1 MKHLLLIAIASI
13 WLHSAQAITVH
24 RDNTNNMSYVNVTPS
39 AIPLW
44 LQYGN
49 NATQVKRLYVSLVA
63 DNLSNTATFVF
74 NVAGEVVIDSETR
87 NYPIIK
93 SGNFSLT
100 DTAYTNWNANDNTIP
115 FQIIAPVLGFTIID

>member
-24 RDNTNNMSYVNVTPS
+24 RDSTNNMSYVNVTPS

-44 LQYGN
+44 MQYDN
-49 NATQVKRLYVSLVA
+49 NATQVKRLYVSLVS
-63 DNLSNTATFVF
+63 DNLSNNATFVF

-87 NYPIIK
+87 MYPVMK

-115 FQIIAPVLGFTIID
+115 FQIIAPTLGFTIID

>member
-24 RDNTNNMSYVNVTPS
+24 RDSTNNMSYVNVTPT

-49 NATQVKRLYVSLVA
+49 NATQVKRLYVSLVS
-63 DNLSNTATFVF
+63 DNLSNNATFVF

-87 NYPIIK
+87 MYPVMK

>member
-1 MKHLLLIAIASI
+1 MKHLLLLVIAAV

-24 RDNTNNMSYVNVTPS
+24 RDSTNNMSYVNVTPS

-44 LQYGN
+44 MQYDN
-49 NATQVKRLYVSLVA
+49 NATQVKRLYVSLVS
-63 DNLSNTATFVF
+63 DNLSNNATFVF

-87 NYPIIK
+87 MYPVMK

-115 FQIIAPVLGFTIID
+115 FQIIAPTLGFTIID

>member
-24 RDNTNNMSYVNVTPS
+24 RDSTNNMSYVNVTPS
-39 AIPLW
+39 SIPLW
-44 LQYGN
+44 MQYGN
-49 NATQVKRLYVSLVA
+49 NATQVKRLYVSLVS
-63 DNLSNTATFVF
+63 DNLSNNATFVF

-87 NYPIIK
+87 MYPVMK

>member
-1 MKHLLLIAIASI
+1 
-13 WLHSAQAITVH
+13 
-24 RDNTNNMSYVNVTPS
+24 MSYVNVTPS

-44 LQYGN
+44 MQYDN
-49 NATQVKRLYVSLVA
+49 NATQVKRLYVSLVS
-63 DNLSNTATFVF
+63 DNLSNNATFVF

-87 NYPIIK
+87 MYPVMK

>member
-1 MKHLLLIAIASI
+1 
-13 WLHSAQAITVH
+13 
-24 RDNTNNMSYVNVTPS
+24 MSYVNVTPS

-63 DNLSNTATFVF
+63 DNLSNQATFVF

-87 NYPIIK
+87 MYPVMK

>member
-24 RDNTNNMSYVNVTPS
+24 RDSANNMSYVNVTPVS
-39 AIPLW
+39 IPLW
-44 LQYGN
+44 MQYGN

-63 DNLSNTATFVF
+63 DNLSNQATFVF

-87 NYPIIK
+87 NYPIMK

-115 FQIIAPVLGFTIID
+115 FQIIAPMLGFTIID